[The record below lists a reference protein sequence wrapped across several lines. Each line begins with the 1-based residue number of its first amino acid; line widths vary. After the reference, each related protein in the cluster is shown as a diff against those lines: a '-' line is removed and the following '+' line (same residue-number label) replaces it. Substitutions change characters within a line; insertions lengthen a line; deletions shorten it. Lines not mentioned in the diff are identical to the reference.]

1 MATGLERTAI
11 SPMTGQP
18 GQPLP
23 QRPTLAQT
31 ALSPLMRAYQ
41 AYQQYV
47 GQPFQQAVRGGVRGY
62 FGLPLMSDASEIG
75 REAYRQGEALGFT
88 PGVGMPAGAVRVAA
102 EGVQALPSIA
112 GDIGR
117 VISGLPSGAAAR
129 QAEDFAAY
137 QRSIP
142 PSDVSRM
149 AKLEKTPDFANW
161 FANSKVA
168 DPAGNPLVMYHGTT
182 KEVSTLKPSDLGV
195 HVGTVDQAQS
205 RIDYHGEKGG
215 NVMPLY
221 VSIKNPLRL
230 NDSPS
235 WKDPMYY
242 IDKTG
247 IANYLSKDL
256 VGALKNI
263 SFVYKDIIRKN
274 NGKNDEVA
282 QKQMEA
288 VADFYN
294 KKVVDELKA
303 QGYDGIVYSNTHDGT
318 SLSNRMRGD
327 DSYIAFSPDQIRSV
341 FSKD

>member
-1 MATGLERTAI
+1 MI
-11 SPMTGQP
+11 
-18 GQPLP
+18 PL
-23 QRPTLAQT
+23 A
-31 ALSPLMRAYQ
+31 RAYQ
-41 AYQQYV
+41 LYQQYV
-47 GQPFQQAVRGGVRGY
+47 GEPFQQAVRGGVRGY
-62 FGLPLMSDASEIG
+62 FGLPLMTDASSVG

-102 EGVQALPSIA
+102 EGMQALPSIA

-117 VISGLPSGAAAR
+117 VIGGLPSGAAAR

-142 PSDVSRM
+142 PRDVSRM
-149 AKLEKTPDFANW
+149 AKLEKSPDFANW

-168 DPAGNPLVMYHGTT
+168 DPAGNPIVMYHGTT

-205 RIDYHGEKGG
+205 RIKVHGEDGA

-230 NDSPS
+230 NDSPT
-235 WKDPMYY
+235 WKDPAWYVE
-242 IDKTG
+242 KSG
-247 IANYLSKDL
+247 IAEYLSKEL
-256 VGALKNI
+256 VEEASNLRNVYKNI
-263 SFVYKDIIRKN
+263 IIAN

-282 QKQMEA
+282 QKKMMEA
-288 VADFYN
+288 ADKVN
-294 KKVVDELKA
+294 KKVVKELKT

-318 SLSNRMRGD
+318 TFSNKMRGD
-327 DSYIAFSPDQIRSV
+327 DSYIAFNPDQIRSV

>member
-23 QRPTLAQT
+23 QRPSLAQT
-31 ALSPLMRAYQ
+31 AMSPLMRAYQ

-62 FGLPLMSDASEIG
+62 FGLPLMSDASALG
-75 REAYRQGEALGFT
+75 REAYRQGEALGFM

-102 EGVQALPSIA
+102 EGMQALPSIA

-129 QAEDFAAY
+129 QAEDFAEY

-149 AKLEKTPDFANW
+149 AELTKAPDFANW

-168 DPAGNPLVMYHGTT
+168 DPAGNPIVMYHGTT

-195 HVGTVDQAQS
+195 HVGTIDQAQS
-205 RIDYHGEKGG
+205 RIDYHGGKGG

-247 IANYLSKDL
+247 IANYLSKEL
-256 VGALKNI
+256 VGALKDVP
-263 SFVYKDIIRKN
+263 FVYKEIIRKN

-318 SLSNRMRGD
+318 SLKNRMRGD

-341 FSKD
+341 FSRE